1 MPDYDSEFFNPPA
14 PVAYV
19 NLRNPENNVEIANVP
34 MLLDTGAD
42 ATLIPQIFVDKAGLI
57 LSPTGAYE
65 IESFDK
71 TVSYSSIVR
80 LQMIFEGRS
89 FRGEFLTVNQN
100 YGIIGRN
107 VLNSIKIEFD
117 GQNLRWKIL

>member
-1 MPDYDSEFFNPPA
+1 MPAYISDIFDPPA

-19 NLRNPENNVEIANVP
+19 NLINPENNTEIANVP

-42 ATLIPQIFVDKAGLI
+42 ATLLPQIFVEKLGVIFSEDEIYELAGFNE
-57 LSPTGAYE
+57 A
-65 IESFDK
+65 
-71 TVSYSSIVR
+71 VSYSAVVR
-80 LQMIFEGRS
+80 LQMIFEDRS

-107 VLNSIKIEFD
+107 VLNSIRIELD
-117 GQNLRWKIL
+117 GENLRWKIL